1 MSLQQILFA
10 VILIGLGT
18 YLFRAGSLSLGSRVK
33 WPDWAKR
40 WLDQV
45 TPAILGALLA
55 PLILTNQ
62 SQLVVPWNNAGL
74 IALVP
79 TGFVAWKTKHLL
91 WTVSTGIVSYA
102 IILYFIHG

>member
-1 MSLQQILFA
+1 MQQILFA

-40 WLDQV
+40 WLEQV
-45 TPAILGALLA
+45 TPAILSALLA
-55 PLILTNQ
+55 PLILTDH
-62 SQLVVPWNNAGL
+62 SQLLVPWKSSGF
-74 IALVP
+74 IALIP

-91 WTVSTGIVSYA
+91 WTVATGILSYA
-102 IILYFIHG
+102 IISSFLHG